1 MGAYEE
7 KYLMVFQSGNH
18 AMLLYKEL
26 LGEGCRVNI
35 ISTPC
40 RLSRGCSQS
49 IVFNASDSQKIVEVA
64 KKHNIVA
71 ANVYKIV
78 INQGRRD
85 YVPL

>member
-7 KYLMVFQSGNH
+7 KYLMVFHSGNQ
-18 AMLLYKEL
+18 AMLLYNAL
-26 LGEGCRVNI
+26 LKEGCRVKI
-35 ISTPC
+35 VSTPC

-49 IVFNASDSQKIVEVA
+49 IVFDASDSQKIVQVA
-64 KKHNIVA
+64 KSHNIVA